1 LIMPGFEI
9 AWNRRRLVRRQHGKR
24 APLVQDAIL
33 LERVLL
39 GDRPHL
45 KIVCC
50 VASVIED
57 RQSDPAERDRFW
69 SFARARLGK
78 VHRLSQGDLD
88 EIESA
93 LANKVPKPVPV
104 SQRAAE

>member
-1 LIMPGFEI
+1 MPRFEI
-9 AWNRRRLVRRQHGKR
+9 AWNRRRLASREHGQR

-33 LERVLL
+33 LERVH

-45 KIVCC
+45 KIVCRI
-50 VASVIED
+50 ASVIEE
-57 RQSDPAERDRFW
+57 RQNDPAERDRFW
-69 SFARARLGK
+69 SSARARLGK

-88 EIESA
+88 QIESA

-104 SQRAAE
+104 KQAAE

>member
-1 LIMPGFEI
+1 MPGFEI
-9 AWNRRRLVRRQHGKR
+9 AWNRRRLARHEHGER
-24 APLVQDAIL
+24 ALLVQDAIL
-33 LERVLL
+33 LERVL

-45 KIVCC
+45 KIVFR

-57 RQSDPAERDRFW
+57 RQNDPAERDRFW
-69 SFARARLGK
+69 SSARARLGK

-93 LANKVPKPVPV
+93 LANKVAKPVHV
-104 SQRAAE
+104 TQAAE

>member
-1 LIMPGFEI
+1 MPGFEI
-9 AWNRRRLVRRQHGKR
+9 AWNRRRLARRQHGQR
-24 APLVQDAIL
+24 APFVQDAVL

-45 KIVCC
+45 KIVCR

-57 RQSDPAERDRFW
+57 RQNDPAERDRFW

-78 VHRLSQGDLD
+78 IHRLSQGDLD

-104 SQRAAE
+104 TQAAE